1 MTPFDLKRLD
11 SYANNV
17 VDYHVILDL
26 LPHVASLYFDK
37 RLGDEVSLSAVQ
49 ASILLGMGLQRKSI
63 EEVEVRVLRTSP
75 KGYQNHFLIAD
86 VQRSTNRKSC
96 RCPSRKRSTALFNKL
111 IRKISKKLTDIQK
124 EAIGADI
131 PVAPPP
137 QLKSSTE
144 SGMTA
149 TATAAVAEKLRQNH
163 GNLS

>member
-1 MTPFDLKRLD
+1 LICTLRIHPSTFLLVDTVITSTELSFLVTPFDLKRLD

-96 RCPSRKRSTALFNKL
+96 RCPSRKRWRCST
-111 IRKISKKLTDIQK
+111 S
-124 EAIGADI
+124 
-131 PVAPPP
+131 
-137 QLKSSTE
+137 
-144 SGMTA
+144 
-149 TATAAVAEKLRQNH
+149 
-163 GNLS
+163 LSERSARS